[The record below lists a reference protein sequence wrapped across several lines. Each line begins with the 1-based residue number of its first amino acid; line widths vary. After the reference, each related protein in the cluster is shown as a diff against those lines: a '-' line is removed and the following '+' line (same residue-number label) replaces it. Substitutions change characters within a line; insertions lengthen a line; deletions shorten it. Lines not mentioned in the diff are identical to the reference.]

1 MPLDIRLGLLIVL
14 CVIMLLTI
22 EVTEDYVEQDWP
34 RLRRPPNG
42 WSHAEVLRMFWTG
55 VGLLVFPGLVLV
67 ILNLALLIAQD
78 LSQTPV
84 QVLGGFLVLLGW
96 AIFVVVVSQF
106 GGLSAYIED
115 LGPVAPLAVA
125 ALLLMGDL
133 LLFIELLGLI
143 PNNLRALLP

>member
-34 RLRRPPNG
+34 RLRRPPDG
-42 WSHAEVLRMFWTG
+42 WSHAEALRMFWTG

-78 LSQTPV
+78 LPQTPV

-96 AIFVVVVSQF
+96 AIFVAVVSQF
-106 GGLSAYIED
+106 GALSDYIED
-115 LGPVAPLAVA
+115 LGPVAPLAVS
-125 ALLLMGDL
+125 ALLVMGDL
-133 LLFIELLGLI
+133 LLLIELLGLI
-143 PNNLRALLP
+143 PNDLRALLP